1 MEVYDPS
8 QPPDPKQWLALTESE
23 RVELVQEF
31 HADALQELEDHDPDE
46 GLSRNTLHATIHV
59 VVETQL
65 AQRID
70 PVCQTL
76 TRLMNEGLGR
86 HDAIHAIGGE
96 LAGYLFD
103 ALRGGTEAAP
113 KKFTD
118 LYYDRLRK
126 RKRVVAAAL
135 RPRGCPGDD
144 MPRCA

>member
-8 QPPDPKQWLALTESE
+8 RPPDPQQWLALTESE
-23 RVELVQEF
+23 RLELVQDF
-31 HADALQELEDHDPDE
+31 HADASQEVEDHDPDE
-46 GLSRNTLHATIHV
+46 APSRNTLHATIHV

-76 TRLMNEGLGR
+76 TRLMNEGLDR

-113 KKFTD
+113 EKFTD
-118 LYYDRLRK
+118 LYCDRLRK
-126 RKRVVAAAL
+126 LTAAAWRDQL
-135 RPRGCPGDD
+135 RE
-144 MPRCA
+144 

>member
-8 QPPDPKQWLALTESE
+8 RPPDPEQWLALTESE
-23 RVELVQEF
+23 RLELVQEF
-31 HADALQELEDHDPDE
+31 HADASQELEDHDPDE
-46 GLSRNTLHATIHV
+46 ALSRNTLHATIHV

-86 HDAIHAIGGE
+86 HDAIHAIGTE
-96 LAGYLFD
+96 LARYLFN
-103 ALRGGTEAAP
+103 ALRGGAEAAP
-113 KKFTD
+113 EHFTD

-126 RKRVVAAAL
+126 LTAAGWRDQL
-135 RPRGCPGDD
+135 RE
-144 MPRCA
+144 

>member
-8 QPPDPKQWLALTESE
+8 RPPDPTQWLALTESE
-23 RVELVQEF
+23 RLELVQNS
-31 HADALQELEDHDPDE
+31 HADASQELENHDSGE
-46 GLSRNTLHATIHV
+46 ALSRNRLHATIHV

-65 AQRID
+65 AERLN

-76 TRLMNEGLGR
+76 TRLMNEGLDR

-103 ALRGGTEAAP
+103 ALRGGTGAAAE
-113 KKFTD
+113 KFTD

-126 RKRVVAAAL
+126 LTAAAWRDQL
-135 RPRGCPGDD
+135 RE
-144 MPRCA
+144 

>member
-1 MEVYDPS
+1 M
-8 QPPDPKQWLALTESE
+8 
-23 RVELVQEF
+23 QEF
-31 HADALQELEDHDPDE
+31 HADALQELEDHDPDKA
-46 GLSRNTLHATIHV
+46 LSRNTLRATIHV

-65 AQRID
+65 AQRVD
-70 PVCQTL
+70 PFCQTL

-113 KKFTD
+113 EKFTD

-126 RKRVVAAAL
+126 LKAAAWRDQL
-135 RPRGCPGDD
+135 RE
-144 MPRCA
+144 